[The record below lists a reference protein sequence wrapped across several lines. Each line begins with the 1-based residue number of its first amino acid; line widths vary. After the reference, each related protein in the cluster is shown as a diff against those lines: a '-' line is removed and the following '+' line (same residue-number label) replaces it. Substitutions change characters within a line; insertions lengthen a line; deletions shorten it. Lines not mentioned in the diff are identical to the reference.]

1 MLELVDV
8 EAGYGAL
15 AILHGVSMS
24 VAPGQVVSLIGSNG
38 AGKSTTMRAAAGLLR
53 PRRGAVVLDDKDI
66 TKVSPEKR
74 VALGIGQVPEG
85 RQIFMGLSV
94 HDNLLLG
101 AFRKRKGRDEALDE
115 VFRLFPVL
123 AERRRQSAGSLSGG
137 QAQMLAIG
145 RALMSRPSYLLMDE
159 PSLGLAPIVVSRMF
173 ETIQRLAQSGL
184 GILLAEQNVT
194 RTLAISHEANVMER
208 GRIVLKGTGE
218 ELRRNDDV
226 IKAYLGGAAA

>member
-1 MLELVDV
+1 MLELVEV

-15 AILHGVSMS
+15 AVLHGVSMS

-53 PRRGAVVLDDKDI
+53 PRRGAVVLDGKDI
-66 TKVSPEKR
+66 TKVSAEKR
-74 VALGIGQVPEG
+74 VALGIGHVPEG

-101 AFRKRKGRDEALDE
+101 AFRNRKGRDEALDE

-145 RALMSRPSYLLMDE
+145 RALMSRPRYLLMDE
-159 PSLGLAPIVVSRMF
+159 PSLGLAPIVVSMMF
-173 ETIQRLAQSGL
+173 DTIQRLAQTGL

-194 RTLAISHEANVMER
+194 RTLAISHEGNVMER

-218 ELRRNDDV
+218 ELRTNDDV
-226 IKAYLGGAAA
+226 IKTYLGGAAA